1 MIKEHRDNERSGVRK
16 AEGDLLYTLLQAQ
29 DTEAGIKRMNDTQLR
44 DEVMTIFL
52 AGHETTANALT
63 WTLYLLSQ
71 NPTVEDKMYEELCS
85 VLGDTDKD
93 KAVVVAASAV

>member
-1 MIKEHRDNERSGVRK
+1 MPRMSLDSIVYDMIKEHRDNERSGVSK

-85 VLGDTDKD
+85 CTW
-93 KAVVVAASAV
+93 